1 MSPGPSFA
9 GTPSDV
15 RVASVTAMEASAVE
29 GRALPPVVNELIEAA
44 RARFTNLGYLG
55 PDGMLD
61 LALDGGPIPGLR
73 LELPPG
79 QVLHLQSI
87 GIDAEGVGDVASVAE
102 VRASSWQG
110 DHERRFSPARL
121 FDIDHPT
128 GTVIHTNA
136 DRPARVDI
144 RFSRPLTVTR
154 VRLRNV
160 PDETARRARGI
171 KVLTTTRWRTRTIYD
186 GAAQGRAWH
195 ELVSQAKAGA
205 GSDAATL
212 TLLDVLDLTVRG
224 EYARAHTS
232 LAAHVTD
239 EEHRREFIAALNR
252 ALLPARGLEWT
263 AHGPKRP
270 FRSWSDEERVDYVR
284 DTAEVVEAIRTLTPD
299 VCLGFGSVLATVRD
313 RALIPHDD
321 DLDVIVGFEPEAAPT
336 LADGLRLVEE
346 HLRPLGFEVTG
357 PFVAHRHVRRQGRKR
372 VDVFVGI
379 FEDESI
385 SWYPGARG
393 GLTRT
398 MVFPPIPA
406 ELLGVA
412 CWIPAQPEAYLE
424 RLYGEGWRVPDP
436 FFRHD
441 WNSSAYADIT
451 GRPAAATTADP
462 GAS

>member
-1 MSPGPSFA
+1 MTA
-9 GTPSDV
+9 RQANASD
-15 RVASVTAMEASAVE
+15 
-29 GRALPPVVNELIEAA
+29 GRALPPLVNELIEDAA
-44 RARFTNLGYLG
+44 ARFTNLGYLG
-55 PDGMLD
+55 PDGTLD
-61 LALDGGPIPGLR
+61 LPLDGGPILGLR

-79 QVLHLQSI
+79 RTLHLQSI
-87 GIDAEGVGDVASVAE
+87 GIDAEGVADIAGVAE

-110 DHERRFSPARL
+110 DHERHFSPARL

-136 DRPARVDI
+136 DRPARVDVG
-144 RFSRPLTVTR
+144 FSRPLMFTR

-171 KVLTTTRWRTRTIYD
+171 KVFTRTRWRTRTIYD
-186 GAAQGRAWH
+186 GDAQGRAWDD
-195 ELVSQAKAGA
+195 LVGQAMARA
-205 GSDAATL
+205 GSDTATMA
-212 TLLDVLDLTVRG
+212 LLDVLDLTVRG

-232 LAAHVTD
+232 LAAHVPD

-284 DTAEVVEAIRTLTPD
+284 DTAEVVEAIRSLTPD
-299 VCLGFGSVLATVRD
+299 VCLGFGSVLAVVRD

-321 DLDVIVGFEPEAAPT
+321 DLDVIVGFEPEAAAT
-336 LADGLRLVEE
+336 LADGLRVIEE

-357 PFVAHRHVRRQGRKR
+357 PFVAHRHVRRPGRKR

-379 FEDESI
+379 FEGESI

-393 GLTRT
+393 GLTKT
-398 MVFPPIPA
+398 LVFPPIPA
-406 ELLGVA
+406 DLLGVP

-424 RLYGEGWRVPDP
+424 RLYGAGWRVPDP

-441 WNSSAYADIT
+441 WDSSAYADIT
-451 GRPAAATTADP
+451 GRSASATRD
-462 GAS
+462 GSAS